1 MFTLWQIYV
10 IMKFFELTK
19 ADYDRLVEEC
29 MLDDEYKKLLEYKI
43 KGYSRIK
50 IATIQKLK
58 KKITKVLQK
67 PYKSRFFFYAIIYLK
82 GDNTLNRGV

>member
-1 MFTLWQIYV
+1 M

-50 IATIQKLK
+50 IATKLNISEFTVDKMIQKLK
-58 KKITKVLQK
+58 KKITKVL
-67 PYKSRFFFYAIIYLK
+67 
-82 GDNTLNRGV
+82 